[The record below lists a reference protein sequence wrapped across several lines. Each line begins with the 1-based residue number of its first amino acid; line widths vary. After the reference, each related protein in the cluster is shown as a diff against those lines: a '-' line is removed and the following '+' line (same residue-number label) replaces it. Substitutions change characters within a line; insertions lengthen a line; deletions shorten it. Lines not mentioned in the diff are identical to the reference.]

1 MRRRRLIT
9 HITPTPAQG
18 KTKRLPNTQERHET
32 RTRSKIPEQTQKYS
46 RQVRRHTQEL
56 RHTGTQISQGT
67 YRRRESMFDINRL
80 RNSIEKIKALK
91 SEERLPLLFAKESS
105 LLGKILLD
113 KEGNIVSNVAS
124 YYRVPYNAPDGGIAY
139 RYVRKYPGC
148 PIERVYNEM
157 VNAGVLGGQAWKY
170 ADFSLAKFFFYV
182 YSINPKPEE
191 EKHGLHVFV
200 LKNRTQIESFRV
212 AISSLIPNDEENIDL
227 DQVYRDVSRAFD
239 PAHPNSGFSIAISR
253 AANNKGLVLTVT
265 QTNSIRGKSVEL
277 PDWYY
282 ETSLDTAWLDT
293 SPDWKPTPEEMAE
306 HEELAEQFRI
316 LALSGRLNPAAAERA
331 YSQSVPVTEP
341 PSRAVPVRPAAPASN
356 PVPSAPSQPAPTTT
370 PPARLKTAKD
380 LKVRHAA
387 PEEVP
392 PFALSPDDPGAGGP
406 NELVLRPD
414 GVPVCFGNIKPDL
427 PKCMKCPH
435 LTECLTASE

>member
-1 MRRRRLIT
+1 
-9 HITPTPAQG
+9 
-18 KTKRLPNTQERHET
+18 
-32 RTRSKIPEQTQKYS
+32 
-46 RQVRRHTQEL
+46 
-56 RHTGTQISQGT
+56 
-67 YRRRESMFDINRL
+67 MFDINRL

-91 SEERLPLLFAKESS
+91 SEERLPLLFARESS

-139 RYVRKYPGC
+139 RYVRKYPGS

-265 QTNSIRGKSVEL
+265 QTNSIRGKNVEL
-277 PDWYY
+277 PEWYH
-282 ETSLDTAWLDT
+282 ETPLDSAWLDT
-293 SPDWKPTPEEMAE
+293 SPDWRPTPEEIAE
-306 HEELAEQFRI
+306 HEELSEQFRI

-331 YSQSVPVTEP
+331 YSQSAPVNEP
-341 PSRAVPVRPAAPASN
+341 PSRAVPVRPTAS
-356 PVPSAPSQPAPTTT
+356 VPNTVNAVPNTPSQSVPPTSPT
-370 PPARLKTAKD
+370 RLKTAKN
-380 LKVRHAA
+380 LTVRHAA

-392 PFALSPDDPGAGGP
+392 PFSLSPDDPRAGGP
-406 NELVLRPD
+406 DELVIGPD
-414 GVPVCFGNIKPDL
+414 GVPVCFGNIKPEL
-427 PKCMKCPH
+427 PKCMRCTY
-435 LTECLTASE
+435 LTECLNASE

>member
-1 MRRRRLIT
+1 
-9 HITPTPAQG
+9 
-18 KTKRLPNTQERHET
+18 
-32 RTRSKIPEQTQKYS
+32 
-46 RQVRRHTQEL
+46 
-56 RHTGTQISQGT
+56 
-67 YRRRESMFDINRL
+67 MFDINRL
-80 RNSIEKIKALK
+80 KNSLEKIKALRT
-91 SEERLPLLFAKESS
+91 EERLPLLFAKESS

-113 KEGNIVSNVAS
+113 RDGNVMSNIAS

-139 RYVRKYPGC
+139 KYVRKYPGS
-148 PIERVYNEM
+148 PIERVYNEI

-170 ADFSLAKFFFYV
+170 GDFSIAKFYFYV

-191 EKHGLHVFV
+191 ERHGLHVFV

-212 AISSLIPNDEENIDL
+212 AISSLVPNDDENIDL

-239 PAHPNSGFSIAISR
+239 PDHPNSGFSLSINK

-265 QTNSIRGKSVEL
+265 QTNSIRGKTVEL
-277 PDWYY
+277 PEWYY

-293 SPDWKPTPEEMAE
+293 TPEWKPTAEEVTE
-306 HEELAEQFRI
+306 HEELAEQFRV
-316 LALSGRLNPAAAERA
+316 LAFSGRLNPVAADRA
-331 YSQSVPVTEP
+331 YSQSVQSVPVTET
-341 PSRAVPVRPAAPASN
+341 PSRAVPVRPAASASN
-356 PVPSAPSQPAPTTT
+356 SVPSASSQPAPTTT
-370 PPARLKTAKD
+370 FPARLKTAKD

-392 PFALSPDDPGAGGP
+392 PFALSPDDPRAGGP
-406 NELVLRPD
+406 NELVLGPD
-414 GVPVCFGNIKPDL
+414 GVPLCFGNIKPDL

>member
-1 MRRRRLIT
+1 
-9 HITPTPAQG
+9 
-18 KTKRLPNTQERHET
+18 
-32 RTRSKIPEQTQKYS
+32 
-46 RQVRRHTQEL
+46 
-56 RHTGTQISQGT
+56 
-67 YRRRESMFDINRL
+67 MFDISKL
-80 RNSIEKIKALK
+80 KNSLEKIKSLK

-113 KEGNIVSNVAS
+113 RDGNVMSNIAS

-139 RYVRKYPGC
+139 KYVRKYLGSPV
-148 PIERVYNEM
+148 ERVYNEV

-170 ADFSLAKFFFYV
+170 ADFSIAKFYFYV

-212 AISSLIPNDEENIDL
+212 AIASLVPNDDENIDL

-239 PAHPNSGFSIAISR
+239 PAHPNSGFSLSINK

-265 QTNSIRGKSVEL
+265 QTNSIRGKTVEL

-282 ETSLDTAWLDT
+282 DTPLDNAWLDT
-293 SPDWKPTPEEMAE
+293 TPEWKPSPEEIAE
-306 HEELAEQFRI
+306 HEELAEQFRV
-316 LALSGRLNPAAAERA
+316 LAFSGRLNPVAADRA
-331 YSQSVPVTEP
+331 YSQSVQSVPVTET
-341 PSRAVPVRPAAPASN
+341 PSRAVPVRPATASVSN
-356 PVPSAPSQPAPTTT
+356 SVPSAPSQPAPTPNFPT
-370 PPARLKTAKD
+370 RLKAAKD

-392 PFALSPDDPGAGGP
+392 PFALSPDDPRAGGP
-406 NELVLRPD
+406 NELVLGPD